1 MRGTRESIPVTVPTG
16 HEAEIGRRCS
26 AEMPGKGRWAMGVS
40 LDSEA
45 LLKGFQIGYDPVLL
59 ARHRV
64 MFAIQLRKYLAHYEC
79 MDEEFA
85 IGEDGEINRAHPR
98 YGMIRSCVATA
109 WAEIAS
115 EERRVKFAE
124 QYGGSCGSGGCG
136 SAGAGASAACS
147 PGSCA
152 PSACGAPAP
161 GLRSSG
167 GSGCG
172 GA

>member
-1 MRGTRESIPVTVPTG
+1 
-16 HEAEIGRRCS
+16 
-26 AEMPGKGRWAMGVS
+26 MGVS

-79 MDEEFA
+79 MNEEFA
-85 IGEDGEINRAHPR
+85 VGEDGEINRAHPR
-98 YGMIRSCVATA
+98 YGIIRSCVATA
-109 WAEIAS
+109 WAEITS

-124 QYGGSCGSGGCG
+124 QYGGSCGSGSCG
-136 SAGAGASAACS
+136 SGTAGAGALAACS
-147 PGSCA
+147 PGACT
-152 PSACGAPAP
+152 PSACGVPTP
-161 GLRSSG
+161 GLRSGSG